1 MGLGMKELP
10 SSPCYAV
17 PSGTCYAV
25 TSGQDRNGERHQN
38 EKPTSQ

>member
-1 MGLGMKELP
+1 MGPGMKALP
-10 SSPCYAV
+10 SSP
-17 PSGTCYAV
+17 CYAV

>member
-1 MGLGMKELP
+1 MGLGMKALP
-10 SSPCYAV
+10 SSSCYAV
-17 PSGTCYAV
+17 TSCCAV